1 MRKLR
6 FMMMHHPKRI
16 KGLMVHMWKDLVQV
30 YISISPTK
38 KKKDKKKKVYI
49 SSDIEQLVRV

>member
-6 FMMMHHPKRI
+6 FMMIHHPKRI

-38 KKKDKKKKVYI
+38 KKKDKKKKFT
-49 SSDIEQLVRV
+49 

>member
-6 FMMMHHPKRI
+6 FMMIHHPKRI

-38 KKKDKKKKVYI
+38 KKKKVYI
-49 SSDIEQLVRV
+49 SSDIEQYVRV